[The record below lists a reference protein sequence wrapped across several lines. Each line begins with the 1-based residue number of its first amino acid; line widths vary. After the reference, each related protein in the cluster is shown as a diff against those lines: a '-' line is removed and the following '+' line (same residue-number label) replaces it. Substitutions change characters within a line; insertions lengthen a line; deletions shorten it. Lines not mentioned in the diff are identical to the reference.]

1 MIILLFHLFV
11 IKEKISHNMFNN
23 YIDGLAPSLLL
34 IKNHFMVISKPYKV
48 VLRDNG
54 ELSLLG
60 YLKDPINS

>member
-1 MIILLFHLFV
+1 
-11 IKEKISHNMFNN
+11 MFNN

-60 YLKDPINS
+60 YLKDPINSWDEINNSFMSAVWTTL

>member
-1 MIILLFHLFV
+1 
-11 IKEKISHNMFNN
+11 MFNN
-23 YIDGLAPSLLL
+23 YIDGLAPFLLL